1 MFQLFHK
8 AEKKK
13 SFDAVVKDEKRKNT
27 ESWYNDIFE
36 KVASVYLNL
45 PVTENEMTR
54 KYPGEILCEN
64 IAAVPENIDLEVAMS
79 LFRKD
84 GVATIRVAY
93 SWSIVQRRWLL
104 RVKINIFGIRFSYNY

>member
-1 MFQLFHK
+1 MRHKYKKHHK

-64 IAAVPENIDLEVAMS
+64 IATVPENIDLEVAMS

-84 GVATIRVAY
+84 GVATKLDDQGRLFLVYRAKEVAA
-93 SWSIVQRRWLL
+93 SC
-104 RVKINIFGIRFSYNY
+104 

>member
-13 SFDAVVKDEKRKNT
+13 SFDTVVKDEKRKNT

-54 KYPGEILCEN
+54 
-64 IAAVPENIDLEVAMS
+64 
-79 LFRKD
+79 
-84 GVATIRVAY
+84 
-93 SWSIVQRRWLL
+93 
-104 RVKINIFGIRFSYNY
+104 